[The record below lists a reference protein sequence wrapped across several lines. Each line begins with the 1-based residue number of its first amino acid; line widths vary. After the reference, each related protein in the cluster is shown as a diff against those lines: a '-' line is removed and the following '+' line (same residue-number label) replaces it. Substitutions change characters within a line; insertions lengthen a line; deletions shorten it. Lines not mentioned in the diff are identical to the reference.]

1 MNNQGNLPS
10 KQTSVFYNHRYAL
23 RALILVG
30 LLVIALVGFSTPK
43 EVTVRINEQ
52 VQTTHTSKAY
62 VGQLISEFINP
73 NTEMIMN
80 YNSNEPLTDEME
92 IIISTPKTLVIQ
104 IGTVERV
111 VKTSALQVQ
120 DFLFEQALTEQKGY
134 TLIGSEPTQYL
145 KEGMQLTFDYTTYKE
160 EVITE
165 EIAPVVEYVDDDTL
179 LEGSEEVQQEGV
191 ATVIERKYS
200 VRQVNDA
207 VVERTLVE
215 ETTVVAG
222 QPTIIR
228 LGTKAPQ
235 PQEAVIA
242 SRAVEVV
249 EEPISPT
256 VLGTL
261 SVKMTFYGCQSCG
274 SASGIPV
281 DSDTKLYQGM
291 RILSA
296 DWSILP
302 AGSIVQVPGWG
313 QAIVLDTGVSGNHI
327 DMFIGKDPVPS
338 HGVEHPTIEII
349 RLGW

>member
-1 MNNQGNLPS
+1 MNNQGNVPS
-10 KQTSVFYNHRYAL
+10 KKTSVFSSHRYAL

-30 LLVIALVGFSTPK
+30 LLVLALVGFSTPK

-73 NTEMIMN
+73 STEMIIN
-80 YNSNEPLTDEME
+80 YNTNAPLTDEME
-92 IIISTPKTLVIQ
+92 IVISTPKTLTVK
-104 IGTVERV
+104 IGQVERS
-111 VKTSALQVQ
+111 VKTTALQVQ
-120 DFLFEQALTEQKGY
+120 DFLLEQELTEQKGY
-134 TLIGSEPTQYL
+134 TLMQKQPTDYL
-145 KEGMQLTFDYTTYKE
+145 AEGTQLIFDYTTYTD

-165 EIAPVVEYVDDDTL
+165 EIAPIVEYVEDDTL
-179 LEGSEEVQQEGV
+179 VEGNEVIDQEGI

-200 VRQVNDA
+200 VRQVNDE
-207 VVERTLVE
+207 VVERTLVAE
-215 ETTVVAG
+215 EVVISG

-228 LGTKAPQ
+228 LGTKVAEIAPVVASTITVDE
-235 PQEAVIA
+235 PRLAPATSVETIA
-242 SRAVEVV
+242 M
-249 EEPISPT
+249 
-256 VLGTL
+256 
-261 SVKMTFYGCQSCG
+261 KMTFYGCQSCG

-296 DWSILP
+296 DWSVLP
-302 AGSIVQVPGWG
+302 AGSIVNVPGWG

-338 HGVEHPTIEII
+338 HGVEYPTVEII